1 MIHIKVIINI
11 LSALVLFLAISL
23 VPPAAISW
31 YFNESDLNAFLIT
44 IIMCLVIGIT
54 FYLLSRKKD
63 NQELRAKD
71 GFLIVTFGW
80 TLFAFLGALPF
91 FLSGYIPSYSDA
103 FFETMSGFTTT
114 GATILKDIEAL
125 PHGLLFWR
133 SLTHWLGGMG
143 IILLSLAI
151 LPLLGVGGMQLF
163 KAEVPGPS
171 PDKLSPRI
179 KHTAELLWG
188 VYVLLTVAEI
198 IMLRFGGMDWFDAT
212 CHSFG
217 TLATGG
223 FSTKN
228 ASIAHYNSAYVD
240 YVITFF
246 MLLAGI
252 NFSLHYRAMKGK
264 FLIYFFDKE
273 SLFYFS
279 IIIVATVL
287 VAFSIWHQNTQ
298 DVELSFRQ
306 AVFQVV
312 SILTTTGFGTA
323 DYEQWSSSSRMILF
337 ILMFFGGCAGST
349 GGGLKIIRSLILI
362 KFSLNEVKRLI
373 HPQAVLPVRVGKV
386 VVSKEIISNVAGFYL
401 FYLSIFVAGV
411 LFMNMLGL
419 DFETSLGGVAATIG
433 NIGPA
438 LGDLGPTDNYSFIPD
453 IGKWFL
459 SFLMLVG
466 RLEIYTV
473 LIIFTPMFW
482 KK

>member
-1 MIHIKVIINI
+1 MIHNKAIINV
-11 LSALVLFLAISL
+11 LSALVLFLACSL
-23 VPPAAISW
+23 IPPAVIAFI
-31 YFNESDLNAFLIT
+31 YDGADLSAFLETFTICLIMGLSFYMIT
-44 IIMCLVIGIT
+44 KNHG
-54 FYLLSRKKD
+54 
-63 NQELRAKD
+63 QELRAKD
-71 GFLIVTFGW
+71 GFLIVSFGW
-80 TLFAFLGALPF
+80 ILFALLGALPF
-91 FLSGYIPSYSDA
+91 YLSGFIPSFTDA
-103 FFETMSGFTTT
+103 FFETMSGFSTT
-114 GATILKDIEAL
+114 GATILKDIEIL
-125 PHGLLFWR
+125 PRGLLFWR

-163 KAEVPGPS
+163 KAEVPGPT

-179 KHTAELLWG
+179 KHTAELLWS
-188 VYVLLTVAEI
+188 VYVLLTAAEI
-198 IMLRFGGMDWFDAT
+198 ILLMLGGMDWFDAA

-223 FSTKN
+223 FATKN
-228 ASIAHYNSAYVD
+228 ASIGYYNSAFIE

-246 MLLAGI
+246 MIMAGM
-252 NFSLHYRAMKGK
+252 NFSLHYRALKGK
-264 FLIYFFDKE
+264 VLIYFFDKE
-273 SLFYFS
+273 AMFFLS
-279 IIIVATVL
+279 IIVTAAIFITTSVYL
-287 VAFSIWHQNTQ
+287 HSNYGF
-298 DVELSFRQ
+298 ELSFRK
-306 AVFQVV
+306 ALFQVV
-312 SILTTTGFGTA
+312 SILTTTGYGTA
-323 DYEQWSSSSRMILF
+323 DYEQWSSTAQMIIF

-362 KFSLNEVKRLI
+362 KFSINEVKRLI
-373 HPQAVLPVRVGKV
+373 HPQAVLPVRIGKV
-386 VVSKEIISNVAGFYL
+386 IVSREIIANVAGFYL
-401 FYLSIFVAGV
+401 FYMSIFVGGA

-419 DFETSLGGVAATIG
+419 DFATSLGGVAATIG

-438 LGDLGPTDNYSFIPD
+438 LGDLGPTDNYAFIPD

>member
-1 MIHIKVIINI
+1 MIHSKVIINI
-11 LSALVLFLAISL
+11 LSALVIFLGLSLIPPTVIS
-23 VPPAAISW
+23 
-31 YFNESDLNAFLIT
+31 FFFEEDDLNAFIISIIITLILG
-44 IIMCLVIGIT
+44 LVGYFT
-54 FYLLSRKKD
+54 TRKSEE
-63 NQELRAKD
+63 ELRAKD

-80 TLFAFLGALPF
+80 MLFSILGALPF
-91 FLSGYIPSYSDA
+91 FISGYIPSYTDA

-114 GATILKDIEAL
+114 GATILSDIEAL

-163 KAEVPGPS
+163 KAEVPGPT

-179 KHTAELLWG
+179 KHTAEVLWG
-188 VYVLLTVAEI
+188 VYVLLTGIEVALL
-198 IMLRFGGMDWFDAT
+198 MFGGMNWFDSF

-223 FSTKN
+223 FATKN
-228 ASIAHYNSAYVD
+228 ASIGHYNSAYVD
-240 YVITFF
+240 YVITIF
-246 MLLAGI
+246 MILAGI
-252 NFSLHYRAMKGK
+252 NFSLHYRAIKGNTK
-264 FLIYFFDKE
+264 IYFKDPETIFF
-273 SLFYFS
+273 LG
-279 IIIVATVL
+279 IIFVATL
-287 VAFSIWHQNTQ
+287 FITFSVWNQTSQ

-306 AVFQVV
+306 AFFQVV
-312 SILTTTGFGTA
+312 AIITTTGYGTA
-323 DYEQWSSSSRMILF
+323 DYEQWNSSARTIIF

-349 GGGLKIIRSLILI
+349 GGGLKIIRTLILI
-362 KFSLNEVKRLI
+362 KFSINEVKKLI
-373 HPQAVLPVRVGKV
+373 HPQAVLPVRIGKV
-386 VVSKEIISNVAGFYL
+386 VVNKDIIANVSGFYL
-401 FYLSIFVAGV
+401 FYVSIFVFGV
-411 LFMNMLGL
+411 LFMNIIGL

-438 LGDLGPTDNYSFIPD
+438 LGNLGPTDNYGFIPD
-453 IGKWFL
+453 LGKWFL

>member
-1 MIHIKVIINI
+1 MLHIRVILNV
-11 LSALVLFLAISL
+11 LSALMLFLALSL
-23 VPPAAISW
+23 IPPALIAW
-31 YFNESDLNAFLIT
+31 GYGESDLTSFLVTIMGTLILGGLLYIT
-44 IIMCLVIGIT
+44 T
-54 FYLLSRKKD
+54 RKHG
-63 NQELRAKD
+63 QELRAKD
-71 GFLIVTFGW
+71 GFIIVTLGW
-80 TLFAFLGALPF
+80 VMFSLLGALPF
-91 FLSGYIPSYSDA
+91 YLSGFIPSYTDA
-103 FFETMSGFTTT
+103 FFETMSGFSTT
-114 GATILKDIEAL
+114 GATILSNIEAL

-171 PDKLSPRI
+171 PDKLTPRI

-188 VYVLLTVAEI
+188 VYVLLTVLEI
-198 IMLRFGGMDWFDAT
+198 AFLMFGGMNWFDAV

-228 ASIAHYNSAYVD
+228 SSIGHYNSAYVD

-246 MLLAGI
+246 MLFAGI
-252 NFSLHYRAMKGK
+252 NFSLHYRALRGNVKT
-264 FLIYFFDKE
+264 YFKDPE
-273 SLFYFS
+273 TRFYFA
-279 IIIVATVL
+279 IIAITTL
-287 VAFSIWHQNTQ
+287 FISFSVWSQSTQ
-298 DVELSFRQ
+298 SAALSFRQ
-306 AVFQVV
+306 AFFQVV
-312 SILTTTGFGTA
+312 SILTTTGYGTA
-323 DYEQWSSSSRMILF
+323 DYELWSPTTRTIIF
-337 ILMFFGGCAGST
+337 VLMFFGGCAGST
-349 GGGLKIIRSLILI
+349 GGGLKIIRTLILI
-362 KFSLNEVKRLI
+362 KFSLNEIKKLI
-373 HPQAVLPVRVGKV
+373 HPQAVLPVRIGNV
-386 VVSKEIISNVAGFYL
+386 VVNRDIIANVAGFYL
-401 FYLSIFVAGV
+401 FYVSIFVAGV
-411 LFMNMLGL
+411 ILMNALGL

-433 NIGPA
+433 NIGPG
-438 LGDLGPTDNYSFIPD
+438 LGMLGPTDNYGFIPD

>member
-1 MIHIKVIINI
+1 MIHSKIIINI
-11 LSALVLFLAISL
+11 LSALAIFLGISL
-23 VPPAAISW
+23 IPPAMIS
-31 YFNESDLNAFLIT
+31 FFFEENDINAF
-44 IIMCLVIGIT
+44 VIT
-54 FYLLSRKKD
+54 FSVSVLLGLIGYFATKSSKE
-63 NQELRAKD
+63 ELRAKD

-80 TLFAFLGALPF
+80 MLFSLLGALPF
-91 FLSGYIPSYSDA
+91 FISGYIPSYTDA

-114 GATILKDIEAL
+114 GATILSNIEVL

-163 KAEVPGPS
+163 KAEVPGPT

-188 VYVLLTVAEI
+188 VYVLLTGFEVAFL
-198 IMLRFGGMDWFDAT
+198 MFGGMNWFDAL

-223 FSTKN
+223 FATKN
-228 ASIAHYNSAYVD
+228 ASIGYYNSAYVD

-246 MLLAGI
+246 MILAGI
-252 NFSLHYRAMKGK
+252 NFSMHYRALKGQVK
-264 FLIYFFDKE
+264 IYFRDPE
-273 SLFYFS
+273 TLFFLG
-279 IIIVATVL
+279 IITTATL
-287 VAFSIWHQNTQ
+287 FVAFSVWKQTNQ
-298 DVELSFRQ
+298 DFELSFRQ
-306 AVFQVV
+306 AFFQVV
-312 SILTTTGFGTA
+312 SIITTTGYGTA
-323 DYEQWSSSSRMILF
+323 DYEKWSSSARTIIF

-362 KFSLNEVKRLI
+362 KFSINEVKKLI
-373 HPQAVLPVRVGKV
+373 HPQAVLPVRVGKAV
-386 VVSKEIISNVAGFYL
+386 IQQDIIANVAGFYL
-401 FYLSIFVAGV
+401 FYMSLFVMGV
-411 LFMNMLGL
+411 LFLNILGL
-419 DFETSLGGVAATIG
+419 DFDTSLGGVAATIG

-438 LGDLGPTDNYSFIPD
+438 LGDLGPTDNYGFIPD
-453 IGKWFL
+453 AGKWFL